1 MNRFALDRI
10 IHLVILIVFFT
21 QLSYFTTSYLNYNTI
36 SRIDYIQP
44 ELVDLPA
51 LTICF
56 ETSIPLANFLTKLMS
71 DQIDI
76 PINRVDTRL
85 YEDVLA
91 TFNISEKESSKE
103 ILEKLFLAAEKYFG
117 NKTVKSVLEKESFDD
132 LIRVRVSQYR
142 DRKNGLVAISNKQND
157 SYRDVFFALDTDADQ
172 DVRCLTY
179 FSKLNRKKI
188 LEKIQEE
195 IQVSNKVNKLKKELN
210 NYLINDLKM
219 YFTGRIDLDF
229 LPIQVIPPN
238 SSFLFGIHSTNSLP
252 QFRKFAPVDVNTQQ
266 HFMFSKITI
275 HHMKPPFKN
284 GCRNYD
290 LGNPNETQS
299 HSDCVSNCVFKTR
312 KEFHFENLFSRHL
325 VYRKEML
332 NLPIKFRFGSKTKKE
347 TKNESKIKKESENNI
362 ELSCKNRCLGDCI
375 ESFYMVKPHGSVTRR
390 KEDGT
395 SIFLTHDQLNDIEI
409 QHLEE
414 ISLFAYMG
422 TIGGLA
428 GIYLGFSLVG
438 SWKFISAF
446 FSRNHQSL
454 FLFRR
459 KAFKVNSRN
468 LIVNGNRRSR
478 SSKRF

>member
-1 MNRFALDRI
+1 MNRFAVDRI
-10 IHLVILIVFFT
+10 IHLIILIVFFF

-51 LTICF
+51 ITLCF
-56 ETSIPLANFLTKLMS
+56 ETSIPLANLLTKLMS
-71 DQIDI
+71 DQIAI

-85 YEDVLA
+85 YEDVLE
-91 TFNISEKESSKE
+91 TFNISEEESSKE
-103 ILEKLFLAAEKYFG
+103 ILEKLFFFAEKYFV
-117 NKTVKSVLEKESFDD
+117 NDTFQSVLEKESFDD
-132 LIRVRVSQYR
+132 LIRVRVAQYQ
-142 DRKNGLVAISNKQND
+142 DKNNVLVTISNKQND
-157 SYRDVFFALDTDADQ
+157 SYGDVFFALDTVADQ

-179 FSKLNRKKI
+179 FSEINRKKI
-188 LEKIQEE
+188 QVKIQE
-195 IQVSNKVNKLKKELN
+195 SNKMNKLKNELKKELKN
-210 NYLINDLKM
+210 EFKDDLKM

-238 SSFLFGIHSTNSLP
+238 SSFLFGIHSANSLP

-266 HFMFSKITI
+266 HFMFSKVTI
-275 HHMKPPFKN
+275 HHMKPPYKN

-325 VYRKEML
+325 VYRKEMMDL
-332 NLPIKFRFGSKTKKE
+332 AIKFRFGSKFSSKTKKE
-347 TKNESKIKKESENNI
+347 FETKKESENNI

-375 ESFYMVKPHGSVTRR
+375 ESFYMVKPHGSVTR
-390 KEDGT
+390 KKKDGT

-428 GIYLGFSLVG
+428 GIYLGFSFVG
-438 SWKFISAF
+438 SWKFISAILA
-446 FSRNHQSL
+446 RNNQGT
-454 FLFRR
+454 FLLRR

-468 LIVNGNRRSR
+468 LNANGNRRSR
-478 SSKRF
+478 SSKQF